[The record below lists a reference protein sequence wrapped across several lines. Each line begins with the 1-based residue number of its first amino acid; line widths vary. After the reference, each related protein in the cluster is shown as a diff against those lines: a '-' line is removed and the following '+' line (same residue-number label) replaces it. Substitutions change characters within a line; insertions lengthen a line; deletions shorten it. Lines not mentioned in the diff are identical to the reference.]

1 MFWLLEYQLADDY
14 LERRPPLRS
23 AHLALAKAANAS
35 GALLYAGAV
44 EDPADRAVLIF
55 EADEP
60 SLIEEFA
67 RHDPYVEE
75 GLVEEWS
82 IRRWNV
88 VIGPGIEP
96 PA

>member
-23 AHLALAKAANAS
+23 AHLALAKAAHAS
-35 GALLYAGAV
+35 GALVYAGALD
-44 EDPADRAVLIF
+44 DPADRAVLAF
-55 EADEP
+55 ETDDP
-60 SLIEEFA
+60 FLIEEFV
-67 RHDPYVEE
+67 RNDPYVEQ
-75 GLVEEWS
+75 GLVKEWT

-96 PA
+96 PS